1 MINTKI
7 LISVVIVLLIG
18 VAAAS
23 YQVTTKTPGI
33 WQPGVSQAPSSSEVG
48 SSGTSSS
55 ENTQPGS
62 QVSSSPSSTSSGQSE
77 TGGVNVDLSPSE
89 AKKIALSHIDI
100 VSVPGASTGTPKL
113 VVLDGKQVYNVPILI
128 KNTQVGEIVID
139 ANTGNVIEGAGG
151 VGNGSNG

>member
-33 WQPGVSQAPSSSEVG
+33 WQPGVPQAPSSSEVG
-48 SSGTSSS
+48 SQGTSSS
-55 ENTQPGS
+55 ENAQPGT
-62 QVSSSPSSTSSGQSE
+62 QVSSSPSSSSSGQSGI
-77 TGGVNVDLSPSE
+77 GGVNVNLSPSE

-100 VSVPGASTGTPKL
+100 VALPDASTGTPKL
-113 VVLDGKQVYNVPILI
+113 IVVDGKQVYNVPILI
-128 KNTQVGEIVID
+128 KNAQVGEIVVD

>member
-23 YQVTTKTPGI
+23 YQATTKTPGI
-33 WQPGVSQAPSSSEVG
+33 WQPSVSQAPSSSEVG
-48 SSGTSSS
+48 SQGTSSS
-55 ENTQPGS
+55 ENAQPGT
-62 QVSSSPSSTSSGQSE
+62 QVSSSPSSSSSGQSGI
-77 TGGVNVDLSPSE
+77 GGVNVNLSPSE

-100 VSVPGASTGTPKL
+100 VALPDASTGTPKL
-113 VVLDGKQVYNVPILI
+113 IVVDGKQVYNVPILI
-128 KNTQVGEIVID
+128 KNAQVGEIVVD